1 MSAEANLASCG
12 TIIYDTHFAVASA
25 CNALNNVW
33 PKRSRYESYTAGSAI
48 RRDWLTRPVTLV
60 IELVAASVIRP
71 TADVAR
77 LVSRTIFV
85 AHLVLAR
92 WYLWRRQ

>member
-12 TIIYDTHFAVASA
+12 TIIYDTHFAVVSA

-33 PKRSRYESYTAGSAI
+33 SKRSRYESYTAGSAI

-60 IELVAASVIRP
+60 IELVAASVLSP
-71 TADVAR
+71 TAGFLLPR
-77 LVSRTIFV
+77 
-85 AHLVLAR
+85 
-92 WYLWRRQ
+92 